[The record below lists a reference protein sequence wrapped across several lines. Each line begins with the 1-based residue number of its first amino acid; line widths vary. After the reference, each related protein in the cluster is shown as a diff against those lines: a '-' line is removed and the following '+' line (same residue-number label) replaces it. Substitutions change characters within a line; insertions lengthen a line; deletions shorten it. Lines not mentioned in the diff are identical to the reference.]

1 MSSAVPPVYMK
12 FHPTPSSASAIRKW
26 VTVMPFNATATHEA
40 TSAMPARITLST
52 PKRRISEPVTN
63 PGAYMPTTC
72 HWITS
77 AAAPKGWLQKLIA
90 IGVAVI
96 SRFMRP

>member
-1 MSSAVPPVYMK
+1 
-12 FHPTPSSASAIRKW
+12 
-26 VTVMPFNATATHEA
+26 MPLSATATQTAISA
-40 TSAMPARITLST
+40 TPARITLST
-52 PKRRISEPVTN
+52 PKRLISEPVKK

-72 HWITS
+72 HSITS
-77 AAAPKGWLQKLIA
+77 AAAPNGWLQKSIA